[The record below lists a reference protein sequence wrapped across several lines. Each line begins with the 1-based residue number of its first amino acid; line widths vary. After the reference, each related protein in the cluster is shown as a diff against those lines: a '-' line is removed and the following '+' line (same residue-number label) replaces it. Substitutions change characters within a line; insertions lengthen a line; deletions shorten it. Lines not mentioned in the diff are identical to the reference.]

1 MDGDYAD
8 VERLAALK
16 VKYGFLLVLDEA
28 HATLVCGARGGGLAQ
43 ARGRCADVDV
53 HVGTL
58 SKAIGAHGGFVACSR
73 EMKRFLVSRARGQ
86 MFSTALPAPVVA
98 AALESLRVFADE
110 PERRVKLWSN
120 IDRFNAALATS
131 PSVHMAPLTSPIG
144 SLIIG
149 ESRDA
154 LAVSAAL
161 LRLGFHVPAIRPPT
175 VPRGASR
182 LRVALSAAHTD
193 ADIDALAQ
201 AIIHT
206 VTTAIQPSP
215 GAMNFL
221 ASKL

>member
-1 MDGDYAD
+1 
-8 VERLAALK
+8 LAALK
-16 VKYGFLLVLDEA
+16 VKYEFLLVLDEA

-43 ARGRCADVDV
+43 ACGRCADVDV

-110 PERRVKLWSN
+110 PERRAKLWSN
-120 IDRFNAALATS
+120 IDRFNAAIATS
-131 PSVHMAPLTSPIG
+131 PSVRMAPLTSPIG

-193 ADIDALAQ
+193 DDIDALAQ

-215 GAMNFL
+215 GATNFL